1 MSVIGTTQR
10 VLLVDDQQLW
20 RQIVSMHLSQT
31 DDLEVVGE
39 AADPSEAVE
48 LARSLQP
55 DLVVLDL
62 DLNGQ
67 SGSAALGPIKEA
79 APGAHVLV
87 LSGTTQVDDVVAAF
101 GQGAAGFLR
110 KDHPPEQFAD
120 ALRSVSGGRPLL
132 PPEAASAVMEE
143 FRRQATRAAAPAP
156 APLLSDRELEVLNLL
171 ALGHSNRAIGS
182 ELFISENTVK
192 NHVRNILSKLEV
204 SSRVEAVSRA
214 FGIGLISP
222 VEA

>member
-1 MSVIGTTQR
+1 MTGTTQR

-20 RQIVSMHLSQT
+20 RQIVSMHLSQE

-39 AADPSEAVE
+39 AADPAEAVR
-48 LARSLQP
+48 LARALQP

-79 APGAHVLV
+79 APGAQVLV
-87 LSGTTQVDDVVAAF
+87 LSGTTEVDDVVAAF
-101 GQGAAGFLR
+101 GQGAAGFLP
-110 KDHPPEQFAD
+110 KDHPAEEFAE
-120 ALRSVSGGRPLL
+120 ALRTVSRGRPLL
-132 PPEAASAVMEE
+132 PPDAASAVMQE
-143 FRRQATRAAAPAP
+143 FRRQAMRVHAPAP
-156 APLLSDRELEVLNLL
+156 AALLSDRELEVLNLL
-171 ALGHSNRAIGS
+171 ALGRSNRAIGS

-214 FGIGLISP
+214 FGIGLIRP
-222 VEA
+222 VDA